1 MIVFVYNKFY
11 GVIDMHIYEF
21 LDQFESYL
29 QEFDQLLNDYNKA
42 KAEGNEH
49 GAQRLLREQKQKA
62 DEVEAW
68 VEHMEDC
75 SWEGVEEEQTETRM
89 MVAID
94 ELMDKLMQLD
104 PLLEQYNRAKA
115 DGDEVGVRRLKKQ
128 MEGLSKK
135 IEKLDLDAE

>member
-1 MIVFVYNKFY
+1 
-11 GVIDMHIYEF
+11 MHIYEF
-21 LDQFESYL
+21 LDQLESYL
-29 QEFDQLLNDYNKA
+29 QEFNRLLGDYNKA

-49 GAQRLLREQKQKA
+49 GAQRLLWEQKQKA

-75 SWEGVEEEQTETRM
+75 SWDGVKEEQTEARM
-89 MVAID
+89 MAAID

-104 PLLEQYNRAKA
+104 PLLEQYNRAEA

-135 IEKLDLDAE
+135 IEKLDLDTQ